1 MLRTPDEEDLPL
13 RPRPLPSVDIALLPH
28 ELRAARM
35 QKVAIGGGAVAVI
48 AVVLGL
54 AYGPAVVARFRR
66 AAEEKPATDSEPSTS
81 KLDPSEALPIEVRDP
96 AAGAALA
103 QTLPALHATT
113 SVTTVTS
120 AATQPPKAT
129 TTISAELGGPVMRTE
144 QKFGAAKSWHDA
156 LTLSGATGA
165 EANEIIAALTKV
177 VDFRRGKPTDLF
189 VFERDADKILRTFEY
204 RAGITEVYRASR
216 TETGALRG
224 FKVLVPVESRRI
236 AKGTYIAGSLGHSLS
251 ALGLGGQL
259 AGAVIEAFD
268 SRVSFT
274 RDTRAGDSV
283 KLIVNEEYVDGAF
296 LRYGAVQAVEY
307 SGERCGKLQAFW
319 FDPNKGESE
328 FFDASG
334 RAVHGGWLRTPLR
347 YDHVSS
353 PYNLKRRH
361 PILKRI
367 MPHLGID
374 FSAGTGTPVFAA
386 ADGVVTFAGP
396 RGPNGNLV
404 SVRHSNGFES
414 HYAHLWKIAV
424 GIRPGAKVGQRQN
437 IGFVGSTGRSTGP
450 HLHFALKR
458 GAKFLDPASQ
468 LNGPGDLMPASQLA
482 RFRAATQKLRAELE
496 HIPLATA
503 PSIDSMPKAEEPA
516 DDEDLDL

>member
-1 MLRTPDEEDLPL
+1 MLRTPDEEDVPL
-13 RPRPLPSVDIALLPH
+13 QIRPLPSVDIALLPH

-35 QKVAIGGGAVAVI
+35 QKFAIGGGAVAVI

-54 AYGPAVVARFRR
+54 AYGPAVIARFRR
-66 AAEEKPATDSEPSTS
+66 AAEEKPAADSEAGGS
-81 KLDPSEALPIEVRDP
+81 KLDPSEALPIDMRDP
-96 AAGAALA
+96 AAGSAYA
-103 QTLPALHATT
+103 QTVPAMHAAT

-120 AATQPPKAT
+120 PASAPPKP
-129 TTISAELGGPVMRTE
+129 IVIPAEPNGPIVRE
-144 QKFGAAKSWHDA
+144 ERKFGVAKSWRDA
-156 LTLSGATGA
+156 LVLAGASPT
-165 EANEIIAALTKV
+165 EANEIVASLTKV
-177 VDFRRGKPTDLF
+177 IDFRRGKPDDVF
-189 VFERDADKILRTFEY
+189 VFERDSDRTLRGFEY
-204 RAGITEVYRASR
+204 RGGVTEIYRATR

-224 FKVLVPVESRRI
+224 IKVNVPIETRRI
-236 AKGTYIAGSLGHSLS
+236 AKGTYVAGSVGHSLS
-251 ALGLGGQL
+251 ALSLGGQL

-268 SRVSFT
+268 SRVMFT

-296 LRYGAVQAVEY
+296 LRYGPVQAVEY

-319 FDPNKGESE
+319 FDANKGEFE
-328 FFDASG
+328 FFDSTG

-386 ADGVVTFAGP
+386 ADGVVSFAGP

-414 HYAHLWKIAV
+414 HYAHLWKIAP
-424 GIRPGAKVGQRQN
+424 GIRSGTKVAQRQS

-458 GAKFLDPASQ
+458 NGKFLDPASQ
-468 LNGPGDLMPASQLA
+468 LNGPGDMMPTTQLA
-482 RFRAATQKLRAELE
+482 RFRASTQKLRAELE
-496 HIPLATA
+496 HIPLAPA
-503 PSIDSMPKAEEPA
+503 PSIESLPKTEEPA
-516 DDEDLDL
+516 DDEDDLDL